1 MEVATSSADS
11 MALSLRVA
19 VTLAVTLWEAGLG
32 ETRSAPVVEQCGR
45 PAVDPLLHAEDRIL
59 GGTEAAPGSWPWQ
72 AALQLHH
79 NLDLDRHFCAGALID
94 TRHVLTASH
103 CVRYFP
109 PMLHS
114 LIRIHLGSHSREAT
128 DATEVDIGI
137 EHICEHRTS
146 YKTYNDI
153 AIIKLDKNVSL
164 TKFIQPVCLPE
175 YSIND
180 TLPENTELYATG
192 WGRIDRDKQDALAH
206 VLRQL
211 ETRTLNA
218 DDCQKRLSVKL
229 LDTIICTEHVTG
241 STCHGDSGGPL
252 VRRDE
257 NGAWFLEGVISGGP
271 KACGDTRTPMR
282 ATRVSRFV
290 RWIEEYQRRDAE
302 GTLEDFCKP
311 KDAKRS
317 QEPST

>member
-1 MEVATSSADS
+1 MKCGAAS
-11 MALSLRVA
+11 MTMQYRIVVSLAL
-19 VTLAVTLWEAGLG
+19 TLWAFGEA
-32 ETRSAPVVEQCGR
+32 RSAPTVEQCGR

-72 AALQLHH
+72 AGFQLHH
-79 NLDLDRHFCAGALID
+79 NLPLERHFCAGALID
-94 TRHVLTASH
+94 RRHVITASH

-109 PMLHS
+109 SVVHP
-114 LIRIHLGSHSREAT
+114 LIRVHLGSHQREAT
-128 DATEVDIGI
+128 DATEEEFAI
-137 EHICEHRTS
+137 EHICEHRAS

-153 AIIKLDKNVSL
+153 AIIKLEKDVSL
-164 TKFIQPVCLPE
+164 SQFIQPVCLPE

-180 TLPENTELYATG
+180 TLPENTALYATG
-192 WGRIDRDKQDALAH
+192 WGRTDRDKDDVLAQ

-211 ETRTLNA
+211 QTRTLSSE
-218 DDCQKRLSVKL
+218 DCQKRLTVKL
-229 LDTIICTEHVTG
+229 LDTLLCTEHVVG

-257 NGAWFLEGVISGGP
+257 NGTWFLEGVISGGP
-271 KACGDTRTPMR
+271 RVCGDTKTPMR

-290 RWIEEYQRRDAE
+290 RWIEEYRRRDAE

-311 KDAKRS
+311 TDVKKSA
-317 QEPST
+317 EPSA